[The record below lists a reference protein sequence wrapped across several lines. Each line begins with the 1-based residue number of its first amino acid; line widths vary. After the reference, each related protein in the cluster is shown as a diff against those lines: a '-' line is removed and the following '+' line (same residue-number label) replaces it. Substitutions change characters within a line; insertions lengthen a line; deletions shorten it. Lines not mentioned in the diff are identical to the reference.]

1 MEEAISPGLEPD
13 AAALVEHAI
22 AETGHGRQE
31 TRTYAIFPA
40 PETVDPDGVWRD
52 PSAVGMAIS
61 ASSDSQ
67 GRCRLEARYYIRSE
81 LLPAQRFAEAVRDHV
96 SFREDACRVADRIM
110 PPANLRVIRRFAL
123 GLLKRETNC
132 RRSIETKRRKCAT
145 SDEYREK
152 VLSNT

>member
-31 TRTYAIFPA
+31 TRTYVSFPA

-67 GRCRLEARYYIRSE
+67 GRCRLEARYYILSV

-96 SFREDACRVADRIM
+96 SFREGACRVWTDHA
-110 PPANLRVIRRFAL
+110 P
-123 GLLKRETNC
+123 GG
-132 RRSIETKRRKCAT
+132 T
-145 SDEYREK
+145 S
-152 VLSNT
+152 V